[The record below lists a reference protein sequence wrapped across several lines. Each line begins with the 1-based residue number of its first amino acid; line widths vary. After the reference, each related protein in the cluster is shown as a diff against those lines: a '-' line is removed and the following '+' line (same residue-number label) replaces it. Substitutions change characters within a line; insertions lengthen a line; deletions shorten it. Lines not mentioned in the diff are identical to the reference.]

1 MPDFVDK
8 ALYIFSEN
16 STNFVD
22 AVVHNSYGVAITPV
36 SLAEFLENHET
47 WFEDMDH
54 VIISG
59 DLTTIK
65 KIFRLAMQYGFSVG
79 LIPTP
84 DQKKIT
90 KVYGLPD
97 TLEENIEIALRKD
110 AHPID
115 IILCNE
121 KILLFKATL
130 GQLPLLDSSQ
140 DVGSVK
146 FILEAMKRLLRLY
159 FHPFTLT
166 INEKLKID
174 TAGSGCM
181 ILQRHENTL
190 ASKLIAHDSSIN
202 DGMISLIVSA
212 PLSIVDY
219 FKFIYHL
226 VKRANKP
233 KNIPTT
239 GYIKSP
245 EIDITT
251 EEILPVLIDEK
262 EETKTPLHCKTIPN
276 AIRLNIGEQLRKQQG
291 KLAPAKEK
299 IDIDALPKGKELAKT
314 KGRRI
319 PFFPFATEESFKAL
333 FISLRNDAKINYIY
347 LILIV
352 LSTMLAAVGLYQSNS
367 AVVIGAM
374 LLAPLMA
381 PIVSLSMGL
390 LRQDA
395 KMSQESIMKIAVGTV
410 LALLSAAAIALM
422 FPYKPITPEIQAR
435 LHPTLFDLV
444 IALISGVAGAYAKSH
459 KEIIESLAGVA
470 IAVALIPPLAVAG
483 IGIGIWNF
491 TFFSQAF
498 LLFLTNLV
506 GIILAAAFTFRLL
519 GYSSVIANK
528 KAFSFVIVATI
539 IIAVPLYISTNKI
552 VSTYT
557 LEKRWK
563 QERFLVHDKY
573 LIIQN
578 AHIIYQRHHKLL
590 YAKILTREPLD
601 RNDLNLLREKIQSN
615 FGNNLKI
622 RLEMIFIP

>member
-1 MPDFVDK
+1 M
-8 ALYIFSEN
+8 
-16 STNFVD
+16 
-22 AVVHNSYGVAITPV
+22 
-36 SLAEFLENHET
+36 
-47 WFEDMDH
+47 
-54 VIISG
+54 
-59 DLTTIK
+59 
-65 KIFRLAMQYGFSVG
+65 
-79 LIPTP
+79 
-84 DQKKIT
+84 
-90 KVYGLPD
+90 
-97 TLEENIEIALRKD
+97 EIALRKD
-110 AHPID
+110 AQPID
-115 IILCNE
+115 IILCNG
-121 KILLFKATL
+121 KILLSKATL

-146 FILEAMKRLLRLY
+146 FILEAMKRLLRLK

-166 INEKLKID
+166 INEKQKID

-202 DGMISLIVSA
+202 DGMISLVVSA
-212 PLSIVDY
+212 PLSAVDY
-219 FKFIYHL
+219 FKFIYQL
-226 VKRANKP
+226 LKQTKTR
-233 KNIPTT
+233 NIPST

-245 EIDITT
+245 EIDIAT
-251 EEILPVLIDEK
+251 EEILPVLIDGK
-262 EETKTPLHCKTIPN
+262 EETSTPLHCRTIPN
-276 AIRLNIGEQLRKQQG
+276 AIRLNLGEQLRKQQG
-291 KLAPAKEK
+291 KLTPAKER

-314 KGRRI
+314 KGKRI
-319 PFFPFATEESFKAL
+319 PFFPFATEESFKNL
-333 FISLRNDAKINYIY
+333 FVSLRNDAKINPIY

-352 LSTMLAAVGLYQSNS
+352 LSTMLAAVGLYQSSS

-395 KMSQESIMKIAVGTV
+395 KMSRESIVKIAIGTG
-410 LALLSAAAIALM
+410 LALLSAAVIALL

-506 GIILAAAFTFRLL
+506 GITLAAAFTFRLL

-528 KAFSFVIVATI
+528 KAFLFVIIATI
-539 IIAVPLYISTNKI
+539 IIAIPLYISTNKI

-573 LIIQN
+573 LIIRN
-578 AHIIYQRHHKLL
+578 AHIVYQRHHKLL
-590 YAKILTREPLD
+590 YAKVLTRKPLD
-601 RNDLNLLREKIQSN
+601 RDDLNLLREKIQSN

-622 RLEMIFIP
+622 RLEMVFIP

>member
-1 MPDFVDK
+1 MEGYVDS
-8 ALYIFSEN
+8 ALYIYSKEGAGYVEVIANNPFGVNITAVSIEEFREN
-16 STNFVD
+16 QE
-22 AVVHNSYGVAITPV
+22 
-36 SLAEFLENHET
+36 EFLRDVH
-47 WFEDMDH
+47 H

-59 DLTTIK
+59 DLDAIK
-65 KIFRLAMQYGFSVG
+65 WLFSLAMEYGFSVG

-97 TLEENIEIALRKD
+97 SPEENMEIALRKD
-110 AHPID
+110 AQPVD
-115 IILCNE
+115 IILCNG
-121 KILLFKATL
+121 KILLSKATL

-146 FILEAMKRLLRLY
+146 FILEAMKRLLRLK

-166 INEKLKID
+166 INEKQKID

-202 DGMISLIVSA
+202 DGMISLVVSA
-212 PLSIVDY
+212 PLSAVDY
-219 FKFIYHL
+219 FKFIYQL
-226 VKRANKP
+226 LKQTKTR
-233 KNIPTT
+233 NIPST

-245 EIDITT
+245 EIDIAT
-251 EEILPVLIDEK
+251 EEILPVLIDGK
-262 EETKTPLHCKTIPN
+262 EETSTPLHCRTIPN
-276 AIRLNIGEQLRKQQG
+276 AIRLNLGEQLRKQQG
-291 KLAPAKEK
+291 KLTPAKER

-314 KGRRI
+314 KGKRI
-319 PFFPFATEESFKAL
+319 PFFPFATEESFKNL
-333 FISLRNDAKINYIY
+333 FVSLRNDAKINPIY

-352 LSTMLAAVGLYQSNS
+352 LSTMLAAVGLYQSSS
-367 AVVIGAM
+367 AVVIVAM

-395 KMSQESIMKIAVGTV
+395 KMSRESIVKIAIGTG
-410 LALLSAAAIALM
+410 LALLSAAVIALL

-506 GIILAAAFTFRLL
+506 GITLAAAFTFRLL

-528 KAFSFVIVATI
+528 KAFLFVIIATI
-539 IIAVPLYISTNKI
+539 IIAIPLYISTNKI

-573 LIIQN
+573 LIIRN
-578 AHIIYQRHHKLL
+578 AHIVYQRHHKLL
-590 YAKILTREPLD
+590 YAKVLTRKPLD
-601 RNDLNLLREKIQSN
+601 RDDLNLLREKIQSN

-622 RLEMIFIP
+622 RLEMVFIP